1 MITTEDG
8 LLVFARRPCRTGCS
22 HADEAYHPEE
32 LERLRHGS
40 RRRSPLLPSQEAE
53 IVRLYEPGSSRGR
66 KPTNAGELADRFRVS
81 RRTIL
86 RVAKRAGGRAL
97 CPGADGR
104 GCAVETPGGRLCAFC
119 RRTEELA
126 SR

>member
-22 HADEAYHPEE
+22 HADEAFHPDE
-32 LERLRHGS
+32 LERERSRS
-40 RRRSPLLPSQEAE
+40 RRALLPAEEAE
-53 IVRLYEPGSSRGR
+53 IVRLFRPRDGASSS
-66 KPTNAGELADRFRVS
+66 NVAALADRFRVTT
-81 RRTIL
+81 RTVYRIL
-86 RVAKRAGGRAL
+86 RRAGGRAL

-104 GCAVETPGGRLCAFC
+104 GCAVETPGGRLCGYC
-119 RRTEELA
+119 KRTEELA